1 MTAGAQ
7 APSERT
13 RLRRHPERGLHDQAT
28 VHAVLD
34 EGLVAHVGILTD
46 HGPVVLPM
54 AYARVD
60 ATLYLHGAAGNA
72 LLRGAEESPVCAT
85 VTLLDGLV
93 LARSAFHHS
102 LNYRSVVVYGKG
114 RRVADEAEQG
124 MALAAIVDHVAPGR
138 SSEARPPNAAE
149 LRSTR
154 VLALDL
160 GEASAK
166 VREGPPIDDE
176 ADAAWPAWSG
186 TIPLSLVRGTPLE
199 A

>member
-1 MTAGAQ
+1 M
-7 APSERT
+7 
-13 RLRRHPERGLHDQAT
+13 AT

-54 AYARVD
+54 AYARVGG
-60 ATLYLHGAAGNA
+60 TMYLHGAAGNA
-72 LLRGAEESPVCAT
+72 LLRAAEDAPVCAT
-85 VTLLDGLV
+85 VTLLEGLV

-102 LNYRSVVVYGKG
+102 LNYRSVVVYARG
-114 RRVADEAEQG
+114 RRVADGAERG
-124 MALAAIVDHVAPGR
+124 LALAAIVDHVAPGR
-138 SSEARPPNAAE
+138 SSVARPPDAAE

-160 GEASAK
+160 AEASAK
-166 VREGPPIDDE
+166 VRAGPPIDDE
-176 ADAAWPAWSG
+176 ADADWPAWSG
-186 TIPLSLVRGTPLE
+186 TIPLALVRGSPIE

>member
-1 MTAGAQ
+1 M
-7 APSERT
+7 
-13 RLRRHPERGLHDQAT
+13 
-28 VHAVLD
+28 
-34 EGLVAHVGILTD
+34 
-46 HGPVVLPM
+46 
-54 AYARVD
+54 
-60 ATLYLHGAAGNA
+60 
-72 LLRGAEESPVCAT
+72 
-85 VTLLDGLV
+85 